1 MGETDYI
8 KLYPKA
14 KKAANAIKT
23 LSTIIVFGVPLVVGV
38 AVLTCYGACKTY
50 KRIFKNKNLH

>member
-1 MGETDYI
+1 MAETDFR

-23 LSTIIVFGVPLVVGV
+23 LSTIIVFGVPLTVGAIV
-38 AVLTCYGACKTY
+38 MTVYGAYKTY
-50 KRIFKNKNLH
+50 RKMFKR

>member
-1 MGETDYI
+1 MGETDSK

-23 LSTIIVFGVPLVVGV
+23 LSTIIVFGVPLTFGVVVMTG
-38 AVLTCYGACKTY
+38 YGAYKTY
-50 KRIFKNKNLH
+50 KRIIKK

>member
-23 LSTIIVFGVPLVVGV
+23 LSTIIVFGVPLTVGV
-38 AVLTCYGACKTY
+38 VVMTGYGVYKTY
-50 KRIFKNKNLH
+50 KKIVKK